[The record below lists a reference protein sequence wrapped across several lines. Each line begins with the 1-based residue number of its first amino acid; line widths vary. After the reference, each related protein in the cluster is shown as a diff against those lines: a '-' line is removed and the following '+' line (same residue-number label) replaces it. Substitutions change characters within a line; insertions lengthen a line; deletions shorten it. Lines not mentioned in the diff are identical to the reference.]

1 MEENQKTSKRPFGFL
16 RDFLERPENDV
27 LKVMGLLFF
36 FSLIGVA
43 CLYFPAKAKFLT
55 GGSAAGW
62 HVFAV
67 GFFLIGASTLT
78 GGFIGF
84 LFGVPRKRLDE
95 QGTSNSRYTPNTNL
109 EQISDWLTKII
120 VGVSLVQAK
129 EIASA
134 VEGIGEKAGPAIAEG
149 NTGEII
155 AIAIVI
161 HYLFLGF
168 IQGFLLAYLWLP
180 GAFRRANP
188 SSAQNS

>member
-1 MEENQKTSKRPFGFL
+1 MEENQPPRRLFGFL

-27 LKVMGLLFF
+27 LKVMALLFF

-43 CLYFPAKAKFLT
+43 CLYFPAKAKFLSE
-55 GGSAAGW
+55 GSAAGW
-62 HVFAV
+62 RVFAV

-84 LFGVPRKRLDE
+84 LFGVPRKRLNE
-95 QGTSNSRYTPNTNL
+95 QESSGSRYTPNTNL

-120 VGVSLVQAK
+120 VGISLVQAK
-129 EIASA
+129 EIACA
-134 VEGIGEKAGPAIAEG
+134 VGTVGEWAGPAIAVG
-149 NTGEII
+149 SIGQVI
-155 AIAIVI
+155 AVAIVV

-188 SSAQNS
+188 ETNDK